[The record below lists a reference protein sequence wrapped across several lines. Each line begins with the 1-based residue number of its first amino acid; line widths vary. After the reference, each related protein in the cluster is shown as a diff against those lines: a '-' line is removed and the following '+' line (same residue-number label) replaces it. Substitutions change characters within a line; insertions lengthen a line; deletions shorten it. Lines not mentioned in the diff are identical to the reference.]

1 MERWKKRA
9 VELFGALSLTNEPS
23 PSVIPYYPQKTAV
36 SATEEPSLPRA
47 TPESAGMSSVRLMN
61 MLSELE
67 SERRA
72 NIHSIIVIKRG
83 AVVCEASAPGYS
95 RHIWQVSHSMAKT
108 LTGMAIGLLVDDG
121 ILSTSERVV
130 DILTDRPYRDPRFA
144 ELTVGHLLSMKSGV
158 PFSEAGVVTEDKWTE
173 AYFGSDMSFAPG
185 EKFAYNSMNSYILGK
200 IVEKKSGRR
209 LSDLISKRIF
219 APLGIRNFFFEK
231 GPEGIE
237 KGGFGVYLSAESWAK
252 LGLMMLRGGVWAGAR
267 ILSQKWIAE
276 SVTTRGVS
284 PESSGDFNYGY
295 HIWVHR
301 QNDDFLFNGML
312 GQNVWVC
319 PSNDTVA
326 VITAGNN
333 ELFQQSPALYIVR
346 KYLAG
351 DIEDEL
357 KYRNAG
363 LLRGQE
369 KRFFESRRYARPL
382 TAKKGL
388 LYFLGIKNARPY
400 SSAWDRLLG
409 RYVMRKNND
418 SLLPIFVRC
427 MQNNLNGGIESIHIF
442 KERERLYMTVTERG
456 ALHRLEIGLYGFS
469 ETVLDFNG
477 ELYKIKVSGEATYDV
492 GGKPVFRIEL
502 VYPELPNA
510 RYIELSPTDEGR
522 VLMKLHELPNSRIAE
537 PFLESLPVTN
547 PKLAFAKQMLE
558 RRFGA
563 DFLRLKLERV
573 FSPTL
578 LLVREDADD
587 AVAVLEGEEE
597 LAEADNRTVR
607 SILALVSRF
616 IKEDPAL
623 EDTGEDTERAEGQ
636 GFLGGIIKRFA
647 DFARQK
653 NPKQPRQ

>member
-23 PSVIPYYPQKTAV
+23 PSVIPYYPQKTEV
-36 SATEEPSLPRA
+36 SAKEEPSLPRGA
-47 TPESAGMSSVRLMN
+47 PESVAMSSVRLMN

-72 NIHSIIVIKRG
+72 NIHSIMVIKKG
-83 AVVCEASAPGYS
+83 VVVCEASAPGYS
-95 RHIWQVSHSMAKT
+95 THTWHLSHSMAKT

-121 ILSTSERVV
+121 ALSVSERVV
-130 DILTDRPYRDPRFA
+130 DILTDTPYKDSRFA
-144 ELTVGHLLSMKSGV
+144 ELTVLHLLSMKSGV
-158 PFSEAGVVTEDKWTE
+158 PFSEIGVVTEDKWTE

-185 EKFAYNSMNSYILGK
+185 ERFAYNSMNSYILGK
-200 IVEKKSGRR
+200 IAEKKSGLG
-209 LSDLISKRIF
+209 LSDLIAKRIF
-219 APLGIRNFFFEK
+219 APLGIRNFFFER
-231 GPEGIE
+231 GPEGID
-237 KGGFGVYLSAESWAK
+237 KGGFGVYLSPESWAK
-252 LGLMMLRGGVWAGAR
+252 LGLMMLHGGVYAGTR
-267 ILSQKWIAE
+267 ILSQKWVAE
-276 SVTTRGVS
+276 SVTTRGIS

-351 DIEDEL
+351 EIEDEL
-357 KYRNAG
+357 KYRNTR
-363 LLRGQE
+363 LLRAQE

-382 TAKKGL
+382 VAKHGL
-388 LYFLGIKNARPY
+388 LYFLGIKNSRPY
-400 SSAWDRLLG
+400 NNAWNTLFG
-409 RYVMRKNND
+409 RYIMRKNND

-469 ETVLDFNG
+469 DTVLDFNG
-477 ELYKIKVSGEATYDV
+477 ELYRIKVSGEATYDV
-492 GGKPVFRIEL
+492 DGKPIFRIEL
-502 VYPELPNA
+502 VYPELPNS
-510 RYIELSPTDEGR
+510 RYIELSPTEKGG
-522 VLMKLHELPNSRIAE
+522 VLMKLYERPNSRIVL

-558 RRFGA
+558 RRFGG
-563 DFLRLKLERV
+563 DFLSLKLERV

-587 AVAVLEGEEE
+587 AAAILEGEEE

-607 SILALVSRF
+607 SILALISRF
-616 IKEDPAL
+616 IKEDPAT
-623 EDTGEDTERAEGQ
+623 EDTGEDTERREGQ
-636 GFLGGIIKRFA
+636 GFLGGIIKRLA
-647 DFARQK
+647 DFARPK
-653 NPKQPRQ
+653 NPKQP